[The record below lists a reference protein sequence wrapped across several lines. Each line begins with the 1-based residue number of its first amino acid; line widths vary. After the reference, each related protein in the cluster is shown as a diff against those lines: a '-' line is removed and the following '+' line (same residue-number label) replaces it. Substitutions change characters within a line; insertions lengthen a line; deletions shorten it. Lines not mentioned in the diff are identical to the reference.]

1 MLTLST
7 HDVRAV
13 LNLSKGGVFNRF
25 FSPEADGLANLMKVE
40 EQIKKAVAQKI
51 RASVEITVHDMYI
64 WLEGYLA
71 GIGKDDTNTYLLGS
85 KIIQDAFNAG

>member
-1 MLTLST
+1 
-7 HDVRAV
+7 
-13 LNLSKGGVFNRF
+13 
-25 FSPEADGLANLMKVE
+25 MKVE